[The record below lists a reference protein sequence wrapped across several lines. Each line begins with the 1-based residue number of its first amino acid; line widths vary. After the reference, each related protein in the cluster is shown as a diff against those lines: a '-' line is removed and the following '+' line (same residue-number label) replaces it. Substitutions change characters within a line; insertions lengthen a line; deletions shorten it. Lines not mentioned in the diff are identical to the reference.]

1 MAMANTRGRP
11 SAASG
16 VALIV
21 RRELGTYFGT
31 PSGWIIAA
39 LVLMAEGILFNTRA
53 VGSSARYSSDV
64 LSQFIYDAS
73 GVAMAAAILVSIRLI
88 AEERKQGTL
97 ALLMNS
103 SLTEGEIVLAKY
115 LSALAFLAVLLG
127 LSLYIPALV
136 FVRGKVSIGHIAT
149 GYAGLFLL
157 ASAVVAIGTFA
168 SSIAKSQVVA
178 GAVASAIT
186 AVMVLLWTLARI
198 IDGPL
203 GDLVGHMALHDRHFR
218 PFMQGTLSLQHVLF
232 YVSVS
237 ALFLVL
243 ARNGLEARRWTS

>member
-1 MAMANTRGRP
+1 MATSDSGRP
-11 SAASG
+11 SAVTG
-16 VALIV
+16 IALIV

-31 PSGWIIAA
+31 RSGWIIAA
-39 LVLMAEGILFNTRA
+39 LVLMAMGILFNTRA

-73 GVAMAAAILVSIRLI
+73 GVAIAAAVLVSIRLI

-103 SLTEGEIVLAKY
+103 SLTEGEIVFAKY
-115 LSALAFLAVLLG
+115 LSAVVFLELL
-127 LSLYIPALV
+127 LLFSLYIPALV
-136 FVRGKVSIGHIAT
+136 FLRGKVSIGHIAT
-149 GYAGLFLL
+149 GYLGLILL

-168 SSIAKSQVVA
+168 SSIARSQVVA
-178 GAVASAIT
+178 GAVAAAIT

-203 GDLVGHMALHDRHFR
+203 GDFVGHMALHDRHFR
-218 PFMQGTLSLQHVLF
+218 PFMQGTLSLQHVAF
-232 YVSVS
+232 YVSVT
-237 ALFLVL
+237 AVFLVL